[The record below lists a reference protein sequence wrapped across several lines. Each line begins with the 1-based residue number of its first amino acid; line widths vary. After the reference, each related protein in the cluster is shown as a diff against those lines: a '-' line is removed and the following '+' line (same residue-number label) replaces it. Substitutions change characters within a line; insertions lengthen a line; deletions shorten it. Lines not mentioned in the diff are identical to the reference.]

1 MDRNEA
7 GRFVTGNKAA
17 VGRRRPHAAQVAT
30 LRATLFE
37 AITPDRLQRVVNALI
52 VQAEEGNVA
61 ASRLILEYCLGK
73 PLETDILDRIEAL
86 EEVAA

>member
-1 MDRNEA
+1 MNNRTEN
-7 GRFVTGNKAA
+7 GRFAPGNRAA
-17 VGRRRPHAAQVAT
+17 VGHGRPHAAQVAA
-30 LRATLFE
+30 LRTTLFE

-73 PLETDILDRIEAL
+73 PIETDILDRIERL
-86 EEVAA
+86 EEAV